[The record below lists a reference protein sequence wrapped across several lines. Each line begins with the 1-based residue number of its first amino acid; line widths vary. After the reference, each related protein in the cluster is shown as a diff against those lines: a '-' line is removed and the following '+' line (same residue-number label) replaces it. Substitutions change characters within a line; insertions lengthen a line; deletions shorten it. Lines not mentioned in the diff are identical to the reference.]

1 MSRERSPGT
10 HRLYGVERT
19 ARVFGVPRST
29 AYAAWKRAGGE
40 SLPARPGPKP
50 ALDDDSLVALIREDL
65 ATSIFTGEGH
75 RKVWARLKYGKGLRV
90 SRHRVLRLMRENNLL
105 APCRPGRPRRR
116 KHDGTLVTE
125 APNLMWCG
133 DGTKFYT
140 LEEGWC
146 WLFTTL
152 DHFNSEVLGF
162 HVCKT
167 GDRFAA
173 AEPVRLAVKREFGAF
188 TQGIAHGLTYRMDN
202 GSQYTADHFKGE
214 LDFLGITA
222 SYSFVGS
229 PECNGIAE
237 RFFRTLKE
245 QVIYCRQFR
254 NLEEAR
260 EAIARFVW
268 DYNHHWRLERLGYKT
283 PTEARERFYS
293 AKMPLAA

>member
-1 MSRERSPGT
+1 M
-10 HRLYGVERT
+10 
-19 ARVFGVPRST
+19 F
-29 AYAAWKRAGGE
+29 
-40 SLPARPGPKP
+40 
-50 ALDDDSLVALIREDL
+50 
-65 ATSIFTGEGH
+65 
-75 RKVWARLKYGKGLRV
+75 
-90 SRHRVLRLMRENNLL
+90 
-105 APCRPGRPRRR
+105 
-116 KHDGTLVTE
+116 
-125 APNLMWCG
+125 
-133 DGTKFYT
+133 
-140 LEEGWC
+140 GWC

-152 DHFNSEVLGF
+152 DHFNSELLGF

-173 AEPVRLAVKREFGAF
+173 AEPLRLAVRREFGAF

-268 DYNHHWRLERLGYKT
+268 DYTTTGGSSGSATRRPPK
-283 PTEARERFYS
+283 PERFSTRSKRPWPPDKLRQCPIYAGRFKLVMLVS
-293 AKMPLAA
+293 H

>member
-1 MSRERSPGT
+1 MSRERSPETG
-10 HRLYGVERT
+10 RLYGIERT

-29 AYAAWKRAGGE
+29 VYVAKNRVDDEGA
-40 SLPARPGPKP
+40 PDRPGPKP
-50 ALDDDSLVALIREDL
+50 AVDDESLLNLIQEDL
-65 ATSIFTGEGH
+65 DRSIFTGEGH
-75 RKVWARLKYGKGLRV
+75 RKVWARLRFGQNVKV

-105 APCRPGRPRRR
+105 APCWPGRPRRR

-152 DHFNSEVLGF
+152 DHYNSEVLGF
-162 HVCKT
+162 HVCKV

-173 AEPVRLAVKREFGAF
+173 CEPLRQAVRREYGAF
-188 TQGIAHGLTYRMDN
+188 IQDIARGLSYRMDN
-202 GSQYTADHFKGE
+202 GSQYTAEHFRGE
-214 LDFLGITA
+214 LDFLGITP
-222 SYSFVGS
+222 SYTFVGS

-260 EAIARFVW
+260 EAIATFIA
-268 DYNHHWRLERLGYKT
+268 DYNNHWRLERLGYKT
-283 PTEARERFYS
+283 PIEARYAYRATS
-293 AKMPLAA
+293 IPIAA